1 MALVLAMNAEPSI
14 YPSLLA
20 AGFPLD
26 VDIYSSDLRAYYVQH
41 ALSYIYRQPGQA
53 AQLVLLKLETLI
65 RPDTKIYPLPGPGGI
80 VKVLLALA
88 IPFWVVSLVISR
100 RFIWGREDWLFV
112 TFVVAYVTPF
122 LLTNSDPR
130 FRVPLDILLLTHAI
144 YRIAK
149 LSRVQGQ
156 AAE

>member
-1 MALVLAMNAEPSI
+1 M
-14 YPSLLA
+14 
-20 AGFPLD
+20 
-26 VDIYSSDLRAYYVQH
+26 
-41 ALSYIYRQPGQA
+41 SYIYRQPEQA

-65 RPDTKIYPLPGPGGI
+65 RPDTKIYPLPGLGGI

-88 IPFWVVSLVISR
+88 IPFWVVSLVVSR
-100 RFIWGREDWLFV
+100 RLFWGREDWLFV

-149 LSRVQGQ
+149 LSQVQGQ
-156 AAE
+156 TAE